1 MTHTL
6 TIFFRG
12 ATVMGCAMAALYFF
26 RFWRQS
32 LDRFFLLFA
41 SAFVIFCVDYS
52 ILGLVGPATE
62 WRVYIFGFRLIAF
75 ALILAAIG
83 LKNRQA

>member
-1 MTHTL
+1 MSETL
-6 TIFFRG
+6 TIFLRG

-41 SAFVIFCVDYS
+41 LAFVIFGIDYA
-52 ILGLVGPATE
+52 ILALVSVATE
-62 WRVYIFGFRLIAF
+62 WRVYVFGVRLIAF
-75 ALILAAIG
+75 ALIIAAIG
-83 LKNRQA
+83 LKNRQT